1 MKTTRLILL
10 LALFLHYSLVNSD
23 DLHKP
28 DNFNETELMENHQER
43 MKMVNAFFRDLK
55 IVLNKNKKPLR
66 SMKET
71 ERNDKGVK
79 DTKIPILRARL
90 FTPKSIQTKSTLKLH
105 KFPNYVSKPLFPI
118 PVLTENILRTS
129 ATSVST
135 PKSTIKINSTTKPS
149 SVTIKPKQVGHAST
163 FTSPSIPRNF
173 FDKIFQKVTFSTH
186 RVPEQFTFRSVI
198 SPSKPTSKT
207 VTTNQR
213 STFILTTSKTKSTR
227 PSTLAPTKVTSPNI
241 TFNKLAVVKFNQIYN
256 LKEEVESFTSI
267 KSTSSSMS
275 TTPSSM
281 STTPSSMSTTP
292 SSMSTTPSSMSTTP
306 SSMST
311 TPSSMSTTPSSMSTT
326 SIGRKTFNNIATF
339 IPELSF
345 YQRLHLFTPISR
357 IIYEVTT
364 TSSPPKTSASLAP
377 LSILAISYPTSSPLQ
392 FKIPP
397 LASWSYKTTNKFH
410 SLWQQEMTN
419 FMSSN
424 RWKIKASDFTT
435 PQQIT
440 PRWYQHFVQN
450 KPIIHHGYNLTR
462 RPRLHRQRH
471 TQNKKI
477 RHKHIRKVK
486 KYYPMY
492 LSTKQHHSTIKKKY
506 GHLHKETTEFYKFST
521 FKTTIVD
528 GRPVY
533 LPVDPLQ
540 GTTPVSIL
548 TPSTKPPNHRYYEMM
563 KELDEGYMIVF
574 LIELCRIISTKDP
587 KHVKDVIMHTE
598 TIINELEGNGR
609 LVWLDSP
616 LLDVTI
622 KLSRLISEAP
632 IDLVRTYAAML
643 YHMLRGRKTTL
654 SVEVNSIIDYAELMY
669 EDKEGDYLFNSLRE
683 FEAFPEISK
692 SGYLVCSTLIE
703 NFLSPFRRLHGTK
716 QRQTLLDSINKAIQ
730 EKFPQISGKT
740 DKEKDLKYGIKA
752 KETQHWPKFRTIL
765 TSDESCIS
773 TSDSDSE
780 IRRKIRRKRKQRR
793 IRVHNLRKEARNRKR
808 NKLNRRQMKNND
820 KKYLKF
826 RSIEAITKTQR
837 RYKIVSSKY
846 HLKPTRERTTKSYTL
861 NLNRR
866 PTKDKSVTIAPPYVN
881 TPFPY
886 FHEQKDYF
894 DTKENKVHQ
903 RADKK
908 RRQRRP
914 KQTIDLKKLQDYYYP
929 FDEYFRQS
937 EPKPVKGVGK
947 ITNTHLKRIV
957 EASSY
962 SDEEE
967 SLKKNL
973 IEALFYNA
981 TATTKITKSFL

>member
-1 MKTTRLILL
+1 METTRLILL
-10 LALFLHYSLVNSD
+10 LALLLHYSLVNSD

-71 ERNDKGVK
+71 ERNDKGLK
-79 DTKIPILRARL
+79 DPKIPNLRARL
-90 FTPKSIQTKSTLKLH
+90 FTTKSIQTKSTLKLH

-118 PVLTENILRTS
+118 PVLTENVLRTS

-135 PKSTIKINSTTKPS
+135 PKTTIKINSTTKPS

-173 FDKIFQKVTFSTH
+173 FDKMFQKVTFSTH

-207 VTTNQR
+207 VATK
-213 STFILTTSKTKSTR
+213 SSVLTTSKTKSTR

-241 TFNKLAVVKFNQIYN
+241 TSNKLAVVKFNQIYN

-281 STTPSSMSTTP
+281 STTPSSMSTT
-292 SSMSTTPSSMSTTP
+292 
-306 SSMST
+306 
-311 TPSSMSTTPSSMSTT
+311 

-345 YQRLHLFTPISR
+345 YQRLHLFTPVST

-377 LSILAISYPTSSPLQ
+377 LSILAISIPTSSPLQ

-462 RPRLHRQRH
+462 RPRLHRQRYTH
-471 TQNKKI
+471 NKKI

-492 LSTKQHHSTIKKKY
+492 LYTKQRNSTIKNFY
-506 GHLHKETTEFYKFST
+506 GHLHNESTEYYEFST
-521 FKTTIVD
+521 FKSTIID

-533 LPVDPLQ
+533 LPVDPLE

-574 LIELCRIISTKDP
+574 LIELCRIISTKDQ
-587 KHVKDVIMHTE
+587 KHVQNVIIHTE
-598 TIINELEGNGR
+598 TIINELQGNGR
-609 LVWLDSP
+609 FVWLDSP

-632 IDLVRTYAAML
+632 IDIVRTYAAMM
-643 YHMLRGRKTTL
+643 YHMLRVRKTEL

-683 FEAFPEISK
+683 FEAFPEI
-692 SGYLVCSTLIE
+692 
-703 NFLSPFRRLHGTK
+703 
-716 QRQTLLDSINKAIQ
+716 
-730 EKFPQISGKT
+730 
-740 DKEKDLKYGIKA
+740 
-752 KETQHWPKFRTIL
+752 
-765 TSDESCIS
+765 
-773 TSDSDSE
+773 
-780 IRRKIRRKRKQRR
+780 
-793 IRVHNLRKEARNRKR
+793 
-808 NKLNRRQMKNND
+808 
-820 KKYLKF
+820 
-826 RSIEAITKTQR
+826 
-837 RYKIVSSKY
+837 
-846 HLKPTRERTTKSYTL
+846 
-861 NLNRR
+861 
-866 PTKDKSVTIAPPYVN
+866 
-881 TPFPY
+881 
-886 FHEQKDYF
+886 
-894 DTKENKVHQ
+894 
-903 RADKK
+903 
-908 RRQRRP
+908 
-914 KQTIDLKKLQDYYYP
+914 
-929 FDEYFRQS
+929 
-937 EPKPVKGVGK
+937 
-947 ITNTHLKRIV
+947 
-957 EASSY
+957 
-962 SDEEE
+962 
-967 SLKKNL
+967 
-973 IEALFYNA
+973 
-981 TATTKITKSFL
+981 